1 MQTVA
6 YAASVGH
13 SVWFSYDT
21 GETWNRAHT
30 NTGGIYNESRCWC
43 LSTHADRPGEVLS
56 GTDIGVYR
64 WDPAAARWNY
74 VASPMDGMHIL
85 QIVQHPHDADLI
97 VAGTRPAAIY
107 ISEDGGATWY
117 KAPVGNASECG
128 VLSLNVA
135 SAYEALNGNA
145 DIRFA
150 SEYHRRGVIVS
161 QDALQTS
168 LSVNTNLGSFGLHG
182 DATSNQSLETGSDS
196 LDGTIGLSYNIND
209 KINLLVGVYNSQ
221 IDSTG
226 TTLESF
232 VNVSLNTLF
241 NPGVTIYRDVSDEL
255 YTFEGRLSHGF
266 DLQVLQLGTSV
277 VVGSTEL
284 SQADTSTYVAASLVA
299 SKELKPGLNLYADL
313 TYSDADNREEEWLYG
328 VGLAVKF

>member
-1 MQTVA
+1 MKTKIMLTA
-6 YAASVGH
+6 LMS
-13 SVWFSYDT
+13 
-21 GETWNRAHT
+21 
-30 NTGGIYNESRCWC
+30 
-43 LSTHADRPGEVLS
+43 
-56 GTDIGVYR
+56 
-64 WDPAAARWNY
+64 
-74 VASPMDGMHIL
+74 
-85 QIVQHPHDADLI
+85 
-97 VAGTRPAAIY
+97 
-107 ISEDGGATWY
+107 
-117 KAPVGNASECG
+117 